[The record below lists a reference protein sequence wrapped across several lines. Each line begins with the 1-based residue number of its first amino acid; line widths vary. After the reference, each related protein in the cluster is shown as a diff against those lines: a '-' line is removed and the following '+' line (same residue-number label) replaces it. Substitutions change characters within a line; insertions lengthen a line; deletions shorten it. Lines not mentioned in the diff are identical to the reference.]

1 MLHVILHIVSH
12 LLPPVAL
19 SPFLGAKGGMLVV
32 LPDPLERSPL
42 AARSPPALNP
52 HALQTPKFVS
62 QEFALGALYLFTEY
76 SSAFGTGF
84 LDAGSGPFQIH
95 TGKAI
100 SIRSR

>member
-42 AARSPPALNP
+42 ATRSPPALDP
-52 HALQTPKFVS
+52 HARQTPDFVS
-62 QEFALGALYLFTEY
+62 QECALRTLHPFAVY
-76 SSAFGTGF
+76 SCAFGTGF
-84 LDAGSGPFQIH
+84 VDAGSGPFQIH

-100 SIRSR
+100 YIRSR